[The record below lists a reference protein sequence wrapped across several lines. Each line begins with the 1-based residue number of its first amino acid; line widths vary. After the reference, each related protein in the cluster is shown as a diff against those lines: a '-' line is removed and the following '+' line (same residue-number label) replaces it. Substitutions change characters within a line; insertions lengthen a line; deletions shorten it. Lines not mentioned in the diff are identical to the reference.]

1 MSLKTLPIFVDMSKL
16 AILTIAIL
24 ATAIGI
30 CPGVLPAQA
39 QDGGIP
45 SGKTCRVTD
54 PTGTPLNA
62 RLQPNGKIVNR
73 IRNGRTVYAQSIA
86 RDDEGKPWVLV
97 AIKNQ
102 GNYKILGYVLREF
115 VSCY

>member
-1 MSLKTLPIFVDMSKL
+1 MSKL
-16 AILTIAIL
+16 TTLTISIL